1 MIPSASDASFSATA
15 DGDGNFGPSELVS
28 SGFGFGL
35 TPGDLVTV
43 DDGTSV
49 KDVLVS
55 GIAVVG
61 VDPDTEIV
69 TGTSGVDAPIQVWPH
84 DESGAFIETV
94 ANGSGDWSADFT
106 SVGYDIQIGTQGGA
120 AELDS

>member
-1 MIPSASDASFSATA
+1 MCWCP
-15 DGDGNFGPSELVS
+15 VS
-28 SGFGFGL
+28 RLSGLIL
-35 TPGDLVTV
+35 TLR
-43 DDGTSV
+43 S
-49 KDVLVS
+49 S
-55 GIAVVG
+55 
-61 VDPDTEIV
+61 

-120 AELDS
+120 AELDSDGDGTQADWSVPNPMFMVQRESGDVWGNGWLPGSTVGVVVW